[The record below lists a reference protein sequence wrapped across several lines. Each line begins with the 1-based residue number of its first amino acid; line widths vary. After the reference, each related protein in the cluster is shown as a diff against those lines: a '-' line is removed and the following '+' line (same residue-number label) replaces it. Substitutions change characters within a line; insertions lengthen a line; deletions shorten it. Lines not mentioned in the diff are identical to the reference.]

1 MSILRLVFLVLLFA
15 IPALSLAQVTQ
26 VSVSPQNPTSSDI
39 VRVSAVYAFGPF
51 VNTQSHTVSGSNVF
65 VRFVQDGE
73 EFSPSPPNGA
83 TEVIGQLPP
92 GQYTFTVSLESPGFP
107 TTTRVFTVSVNAA
120 AIPVP
125 ALGQPGLMLLAAL
138 LLLSVLAGG
147 HLAMGSRRYFGR

>member
-39 VRVSAVYAFGPF
+39 VRVSALYAFGPF
-51 VNTQSHTVSGSNVF
+51 VNTKSHTVSGSAVF
-65 VRFVQDGE
+65 VRFVQDGGD
-73 EFSPSPPNGA
+73 FSPNPPHGA

-92 GQYTFTVSLESPGFP
+92 GQYTFTVSLEHPGFP
-107 TTTRVFTVSVNAA
+107 TTTRVFTVSVS

-125 ALGQPGLMLLAAL
+125 ALGQLGLMLMVAL
-138 LLLSVLAGG
+138 LLLSVLAG
-147 HLAMGSRRYFGR
+147 SRRYFAR